1 MLFPTNGSGTN
12 MKVIILS
19 DELWALA
26 KSKIEQELDC
36 ASANASLVRGWN
48 RRHAREK
55 TRLWSEKWVRKRH
68 WEAIRLAKILK
79 Q

>member
-1 MLFPTNGSGTN
+1 

-26 KSKIEQELDC
+26 KSKIEAELHC
-36 ASANASLVRGWN
+36 ASTEASLIRGWN
-48 RRHAREK
+48 KRHGAHSY
-55 TRLWSEKWVRKRH
+55 SEKWVRKRH